1 MVRKNCSKCF
11 IFVSPE
17 PSHANKDEGGHISEH
32 TKEKGKR
39 KRNKQRRR
47 KKRKKRKNKEEEE
60 QQNVSNNK
68 DNNNNK
74 CNNNNNMFTLVVLAL
89 FDLDLTQ
96 QKLLQVLPL

>member
-39 KRNKQRRR
+39 RRNKQRR
-47 KKRKKRKNKEEEE
+47 RKKRKNKEEEE

-74 CNNNNNMFTLVVLAL
+74 
-89 FDLDLTQ
+89 
-96 QKLLQVLPL
+96 